1 MLTRIRRLTALVGAT
16 ALAGFLMTG
25 GASAQSLQTKVLADL
40 EKYRSVPEFT
50 PAGEPFDAKACM
62 AGKSII
68 SIPSSSSIPFLA
80 SINATMGRIA
90 KDIGFKFQVWE
101 NQGQPT
107 QWSQGLQFAITNK
120 FSLVDLLGGT
130 DPRVLGP
137 QVNAARDAGAIV
149 TASHMTGFEQDVPS
163 GVSAAIPIDYK
174 QAGRLLAEWT
184 IAKTGG
190 KTNAIVLVANE
201 VMSTDSM
208 MAGIEEVFADCPDCK
223 YSVVNVPIPDW
234 ATKVQSNVQSA
245 VIADP
250 AINYII
256 TIYDSMSQFV
266 VPALTI
272 TGSTDRVK
280 IATFNGTPFVL
291 DMIRNGQVEMDIGE
305 NLDWIAYGLLDAQ
318 MRLLCGLEPVKDP
331 KIPLMIFDAKNVESA
346 GVPAESSK
354 GYGDA
359 YLTGYKYL
367 WKL

>member
-1 MLTRIRRLTALVGAT
+1 MVARIRRLSFFLGAT

-25 GASAQSLQTKVLADL
+25 GSFAQSPQTVKKADL
-40 EKYRSVPEFT
+40 EKYTSVPQFT
-50 PAGEPFDAKACM
+50 PAGQPFDAKACM

-80 SINATMGRIA
+80 TINATMGHIA
-90 KDIGFKFQVWE
+90 SDIGFKFQTWE

-107 QWSQGLQFAITNK
+107 QWAQGLEFAITNK
-120 FSLVDLLGGT
+120 FSLIDLLAGT

-137 QVNAARDAGAIV
+137 QVSAARDAGAIV
-149 TASHMTGFEQDVPS
+149 TASHVTGFEQDVPG
-163 GVSAAIPIDYK
+163 GVTAAIPIDYK
-174 QAGRLLAEWT
+174 EAGRLLAEWT
-184 IAKTGG
+184 ITKTGG
-190 KTNAIVLVANE
+190 NTNAIVLVSNE

-208 MAGIEEVFADCPDCK
+208 MAGIKEVFSNCPDCK

-234 ATKVQSNVQSA
+234 STKIQPNVQSA
-245 VIADP
+245 VVADP
-250 AINYII
+250 SINYII
-256 TIYDSMSQFV
+256 PIYDSMSQFV

-318 MRLLCGLEPVKDP
+318 MRLLCGLEPIKDP
-331 KIPLMIFDAKNVESA
+331 KIPLMIFDSKNVESA

-359 YLTGYKYL
+359 YLAGYKSL